1 VEDFVGAKFSW
12 PYAIAD
18 SNQCIRI
25 REKTL
30 LSTLSEYLQKN
41 HTTYLQMLPLEK
53 VKEENQW
60 EPTNPG
66 SLAIRPFIDWCVKS
80 CTLLLSEISIFIP
93 TINNISDV

>member
-1 VEDFVGAKFSW
+1 VQSLAGRMPLLTATSAFGLGRRRC
-12 PYAIAD
+12 Y
-18 SNQCIRI
+18 
-25 REKTL
+25 L
-30 LSTLSEYLQKN
+30 HYLSTFKKPYNLSA
-41 HTTYLQMLPLEK
+41 MLPLEK

-60 EPTNPG
+60 QPTNPG

>member
-1 VEDFVGAKFSW
+1 
-12 PYAIAD
+12 
-18 SNQCIRI
+18 
-25 REKTL
+25 
-30 LSTLSEYLQKN
+30 
-41 HTTYLQMLPLEK
+41 MLPLEK